1 MQPWRCY
8 VLVGEERQRL
18 VDTVLESIAAGKFP
32 LDSPEFNVYPSR
44 EELRKPENAALRS
57 RRLKLGI
64 DMYAKLGVAKGDDE
78 GSLRAL
84 KRNYEFFN
92 APVGIIVTVDQ
103 ALDKNGWGHV
113 GCFLQTVCL
122 LAEERGL
129 ATCLQEA
136 WSQKAEEV
144 VAHLGIDTTREAVWC
159 GVALGYAD
167 ESEPVNSL
175 VTERASVSDFAQFRV
190 GSAPGWR
197 ESATRSKL

>member
-18 VDTVLESIAAGKFP
+18 VDTVDESLAAGKFP
-32 LDSPEFNVYPSR
+32 VDSPEFAVYPTR
-44 EELRKPENAALRS
+44 ETLRSPQNAALRS

-92 APVGIIVTVDQ
+92 APVGIIVTVDK
-103 ALDKNGWGHV
+103 AMDKNGFGHV
-113 GCFLQTVCL
+113 GCFLQTLCL

-136 WSQKAEEV
+136 WSQMSEDV
-144 VAHLGIDTTREAVWC
+144 VAHLEIDTAREAVWC

-167 ESEPVNSL
+167 ESKPVNSL
-175 VTERASVSDFAQFRV
+175 VTERAPVHEFAKFIVGGASGWESV
-190 GSAPGWR
+190 
-197 ESATRSKL
+197 TKSKL